1 MMTMYSVSISYAVA
15 PSGAEACRFGGT
27 EMNGDREPFDLVE
40 VAGRQEE

>member
-1 MMTMYSVSISYAVA
+1 VRKVHSVSIPADVA

-40 VAGRQEE
+40 VAGGEEE